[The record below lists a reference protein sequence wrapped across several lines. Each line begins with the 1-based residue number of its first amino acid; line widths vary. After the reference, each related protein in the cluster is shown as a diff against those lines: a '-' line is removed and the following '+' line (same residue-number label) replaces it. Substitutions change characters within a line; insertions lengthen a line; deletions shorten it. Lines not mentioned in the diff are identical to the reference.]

1 MWVFWIVTGL
11 LAAAAAALVIA
22 RAGAAARMAGAGP
35 QDPAL
40 PVYRR
45 QLAELDEQA
54 EQGLLG
60 PEEHRAARA
69 EAGRRL
75 LRFADAQGA
84 PERMGGRASR
94 LVAALCAVLAAAL
107 ALGAYLVLGA
117 PGLPDQPYAARLAGW
132 RRADPA
138 TLDPAR
144 MAAVLRDIAR
154 ERPHDPQAYDYLGRA
169 ELAGGDAFDAGRAF
183 ATAAALAPE
192 RADLHAE
199 QGEALV
205 MDAQG
210 KVTPEAAAAF
220 QQALKR
226 DPKNRPA
233 RYYLGRAQI
242 AGGDVAAGLA
252 DWRALLAD
260 LAAGDPRRFAL
271 QGEIAQVQGGGGSG
285 GAPAGLSPDPA
296 ATPGSGPAAGPQAAF
311 IQAMV
316 AQQAAELRANP
327 DNPQGWARLVR
338 SYRVLGDTSA
348 QQTALAEARRLFAR
362 RPEALG
368 PIEAEA
374 TPRSG
379 G

>member
-22 RAGAAARMAGAGP
+22 RAGAAARLARGGSP
-35 QDPAL
+35 DPAL

-60 PEEHRAARA
+60 PDEHRAARA

-75 LRFADAQGA
+75 LRFADTAAA
-84 PERMGGRASR
+84 PERTGGRASR
-94 LVAALCAVLAAAL
+94 LAAALCALLAAGL
-107 ALGAYLVLGA
+107 ALGAYLALGA

-138 TLDPAR
+138 SLDPAR

-169 ELAGGDAFDAGRAF
+169 ELAAGDAFDAGRAF
-183 ATAAALAPE
+183 ASAAALAPE
-192 RADLHAE
+192 RADLHVA

-205 MDAQG
+205 MDARG

-220 QQALKR
+220 QQTLKL
-226 DPKNRPA
+226 DPKNGPA
-233 RYYLGRAQI
+233 RYYLGRAEI
-242 AGGDVAAGLA
+242 AGGDTAAGLS
-252 DWRALLAD
+252 DWRTLQAD
-260 LAAGDPRRFAL
+260 LAPDDPRRLAL
-271 QGEIAQVQGGGGSG
+271 QSEIARVEGGGGLG
-285 GAPAGLSPDPA
+285 GMAASPEPAQA
-296 ATPGSGPAAGPQAAF
+296 AGPPGPLAGPQAAF

-316 AQQAAELRANP
+316 ARQAVELRTHP

-338 SYRVLGDTSA
+338 SYGVLGDTAA
-348 QQTALAEARRLFAR
+348 QQAALAEAKRLFVK
-362 RPEALG
+362 RPADLA

-374 TPRSG
+374 ATSRPG